1 MIRIPDGNE
10 GKMTKEQMIVA
21 IVVAFIGF
29 LGAGV
34 SAGFAFAQF
43 MIKRKDEIEE
53 KDIQKKIDDAIENA
67 MEDFI
72 SKCGEIGDEQISR
85 AKDEVRKEFQ
95 EGLKERGEEGRERFE
110 VNSEQIQKNAET
122 LGRLLKIQEDQAKKA
137 DIMMESL
144 TALNKTTAVC
154 AEGVKSTIYDKLYMI
169 AQKAMAR
176 KGITA
181 DEKANITQLWKS
193 YSALNGN
200 GRGETYYKICM
211 EDLPV
216 LSDEEAL
223 RKDNKVKQTV

>member
-1 MIRIPDGNE
+1 MLQAVV
-10 GKMTKEQMIVA
+10 TLLVA
-21 IVVAFIGF
+21 LIS
-29 LGAGV
+29 GV
-34 SAGFAFAQF
+34 GSSYLSYRQF
-43 MIKRKDEIEE
+43 MIKRNDEIEE
-53 KDIQKKIDDAIENA
+53 KNIQKKINDAIENA

-72 SKCGEIGDEQISR
+72 SKCGEIGDEQISK

-176 KGITA
+176 TGITA

-223 RKDNKVKQTV
+223 RKDNKVKQAV

>member
-1 MIRIPDGNE
+1 MLQAVV
-10 GKMTKEQMIVA
+10 TLLVA
-21 IVVAFIGF
+21 LIS
-29 LGAGV
+29 GV
-34 SAGFAFAQF
+34 GSSYLSYRQF

-53 KDIQKKIDDAIENA
+53 KDIQKKIDDAIEKA

-169 AQKAMAR
+169 AQKAMSR

-223 RKDNKVKQTV
+223 RKDNKVKQAV

>member
-1 MIRIPDGNE
+1 MLQAVV
-10 GKMTKEQMIVA
+10 TLLVA
-21 IVVAFIGF
+21 LIS
-29 LGAGV
+29 GV
-34 SAGFAFAQF
+34 GSSYLSYRQF

-53 KDIQKKIDDAIENA
+53 KDIQKKIDDAIEKA

-72 SKCGEIGDEQISR
+72 SKCGEIGDEQISK

-223 RKDNKVKQTV
+223 RKDNKAKQAV

>member
-1 MIRIPDGNE
+1 MLQAVV
-10 GKMTKEQMIVA
+10 TLLVA
-21 IVVAFIGF
+21 LIS
-29 LGAGV
+29 GV
-34 SAGFAFAQF
+34 GSSYLSYRQF

-53 KDIQKKIDDAIENA
+53 KDIQKKIDDAIEKA

-169 AQKAMAR
+169 AQKAMSR

-223 RKDNKVKQTV
+223 RKDNKAKQAV

>member
-1 MIRIPDGNE
+1 MLQAVV
-10 GKMTKEQMIVA
+10 TLLVA
-21 IVVAFIGF
+21 LIS
-29 LGAGV
+29 GV
-34 SAGFAFAQF
+34 GSSYLSYRQF
-43 MIKRKDEIEE
+43 MIKRNDEIEE
-53 KDIQKKIDDAIENA
+53 KNIQKKINDAIENA

-72 SKCGEIGDEQISR
+72 SKCGEIGDEQISK

-223 RKDNKVKQTV
+223 RKDNKVKQAV

>member
-1 MIRIPDGNE
+1 MLQAVV
-10 GKMTKEQMIVA
+10 TLLVA
-21 IVVAFIGF
+21 LIS
-29 LGAGV
+29 GV
-34 SAGFAFAQF
+34 GSSYLSYRQF
-43 MIKRKDEIEE
+43 MIKRNDEIEE
-53 KDIQKKIDDAIENA
+53 KDIQKKIDDAIEKA

-72 SKCGEIGDEQISR
+72 SKCGEIGDEQISK

-137 DIMMESL
+137 DIMMESM
-144 TALNKTTAVC
+144 TALNKTTAAC

-223 RKDNKVKQTV
+223 RKDNKAKQAV

>member
-1 MIRIPDGNE
+1 
-10 GKMTKEQMIVA
+10 
-21 IVVAFIGF
+21 
-29 LGAGV
+29 
-34 SAGFAFAQF
+34 

-53 KDIQKKIDDAIENA
+53 KDIQKKIDDAIEKA

-72 SKCGEIGDEQISR
+72 SKCGEIGDEQISK

-110 VNSEQIQKNAET
+110 VNSEQIQKNAEA
-122 LGRLLKIQEDQAKKA
+122 LGKLLKIQEDQAKKA

-223 RKDNKVKQTV
+223 RKDNKAKQAV